1 MDGNFFVTDIRNVD
15 SNFIWKIQRK
25 NQRLQ
30 NK

>member
-15 SNFIWKIQRK
+15 CNFIWKIQRK